1 MAKRQPRIGALLF
14 GGAAV
19 LIAAVVASTSL
30 SFREMPP
37 SSPSSVPQPLA
48 AHQDKAPSAEA
59 RKPTQLMRRRGLP
72 AGRAA

>member
-1 MAKRQPRIGALLF
+1 MAKRQSRIGALLF
-14 GGAAV
+14 GGGAV

-48 AHQDKAPSAEA
+48 VHQDKAPSAEA
-59 RKPTQLMRRRGLP
+59 RKPTQLMRLRGLP

>member
-1 MAKRQPRIGALLF
+1 MAKRQSRIGALLF

-19 LIAAVVASTSL
+19 LIAAVVASTFL

-37 SSPSSVPQPLA
+37 SSSSSVPQPLA

-59 RKPTQLMRRRGLP
+59 RKPTQLPRPRGLP
-72 AGRAA
+72 AGRYA